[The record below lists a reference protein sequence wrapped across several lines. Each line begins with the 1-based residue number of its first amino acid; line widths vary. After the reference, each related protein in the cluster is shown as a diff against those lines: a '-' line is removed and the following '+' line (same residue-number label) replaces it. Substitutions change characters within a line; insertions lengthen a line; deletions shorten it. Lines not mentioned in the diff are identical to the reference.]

1 LFVTYLTN
9 TYITS
14 LICALFF
21 VLKNKKHFVLNLF
34 GNKKQIVLSKNMNRS
49 ITLIKHNVSQSLF
62 RANGIVRDNWFKILL
77 VLVAAFIIA
86 RKDLNF
92 QFALNSA
99 NAAVAPPAAVGTGL
113 ITGAHH
119 PEAQGEVVMI
129 EENSETAKPAEKP
142 AAKPVKIDDNK
153 AQSFSNL
160 GFALN
165 PNYAKRHNIDP
176 AIVAEKQRILD
187 RYIKEYSVVA
197 VQEMKAYGIPASITL
212 AQGLLES
219 NAGDSRLAVDA
230 NNHFGIK
237 CFSNACGR
245 GHCKNYTD
253 DTHKDFFR
261 VYKSVWESYRAHSL
275 FLQRGRYNHLLK
287 LKKTDYKGWAHG
299 LKKAGYATDKRY
311 AYKLIGLIEALDLH
325 KFDKM

>member
-1 LFVTYLTN
+1 
-9 TYITS
+9 
-14 LICALFF
+14 
-21 VLKNKKHFVLNLF
+21 
-34 GNKKQIVLSKNMNRS
+34 MNRS
-49 ITLIKHNVSQSLF
+49 LTSFKHNFGQSLF
-62 RANGIVRDNWFKILL
+62 KANAILKDNWFKILL

-99 NAAVAPPAAVGTGL
+99 NAANLTETVKTSAFIAGSTIKETQPSQEDL
-113 ITGAHH
+113 
-119 PEAQGEVVMI
+119 GEVVMVTKT
-129 EENSETAKPAEKP
+129 EEEQPKAKKVVLQEKP
-142 AAKPVKIDDNK
+142 KPTKKTKKADDNK

-160 GFALN
+160 GFVLN
-165 PNYAKRHNIDP
+165 PTYAKRHKIDP
-176 AIVAEKQRILD
+176 AIVAEKRRILD
-187 RYIKEYSVVA
+187 SYLKRYGDIA
-197 VQEMKAYGIPASITL
+197 VQEMNRYGIPASITL

-237 CFSNACGR
+237 CFSRSCTK

-261 VYKSVWESYRAHSL
+261 VYKNVWESYRAHSL
-275 FLQRGRYNHLLK
+275 FLQRDRYKHLLK
-287 LKKTDYKGWAHG
+287 LKKTDYEAWAHG

-311 AYKLIGLIEALDLH
+311 AYKLINIIKALDL
-325 KFDKM
+325 DKYDKK